1 MRTIHRDIV
10 SALLLSKD
18 GKLLQGR
25 KDSSKGGVYAD
36 CWHIPG
42 GGIDAGEEKVY
53 ALIREVREET
63 GIDVSAYPIELVDDQ
78 GGGMG
83 EKTLKDTGET
93 VLCEM
98 KFFVYRVVLGDQNA
112 EDVGV
117 SLNDDLVEYAW
128 TDLAELN
135 RLKLTPPSVEL
146 FKRLGYLPGPVS

>member
-10 SALLLSKD
+10 SALILSKD
-18 GKLLQGR
+18 GKLFQGR
-25 KDSSKGGVYAD
+25 KDPSKGGVYAD

-42 GGIDAGEEKVY
+42 GGIDVGEEKVD

-63 GIDVSAYPIELVDDQ
+63 GIDVSAYPIELVDDV
-78 GGGMG
+78 GGGTS

-98 KFFVYRVVLGDQNA
+98 KFFIYRIVLGDQNA
-112 EDVGV
+112 EDVEV

-128 TDLAELN
+128 TDLVDLG

-146 FKRLGYLPGPVS
+146 FKRLGYLPGLMS